1 MHKGTKQQAYR
12 IIAENF
18 LITVKRPDQ
27 NQIDHIT
34 HNPTEYN
41 VNDVR
46 NLRWCTQAENLNFDE
61 ARKNMSQSKSGN
73 NNPLYGMTG
82 ENAQNWKG
90 DDARPGAQYKRAQK
104 LYKEGEISAEEFQ
117 PYRDEWIKY
126 KKAKKKQTE
135 AQREESRQD

>member
-1 MHKGTKQQAYR
+1 
-12 IIAENF
+12 
-18 LITVKRPDQ
+18 VKLPDQ

-73 NNPLYGMTG
+73 KHPLYGRTFDKSPT
-82 ENAQNWKG
+82 WKG
-90 DDARPGAQYKRAQK
+90 DEVGPTGLYSRARK
-104 LYKEGEISAEEFQ
+104 LYKAGKITEEEFQ
-117 PYRDEWIKY
+117 KYRDMRQEYQRAKR
-126 KKAKKKQTE
+126 AKKKQTGVQP
-135 AQREESRQD
+135 AESR